1 MDRGGSAWVIEG
13 SCGMRFTRRRSIE
26 AVAEWN
32 TEQRRGSGGTEKV
45 FQHTTAKLK
54 LYPTESSELVNRILN
69 IKRG

>member
-13 SCGMRFTRRRSIE
+13 SCGMRFSRRRSIE

-54 LYPTESSELVNRILN
+54 L
-69 IKRG
+69 